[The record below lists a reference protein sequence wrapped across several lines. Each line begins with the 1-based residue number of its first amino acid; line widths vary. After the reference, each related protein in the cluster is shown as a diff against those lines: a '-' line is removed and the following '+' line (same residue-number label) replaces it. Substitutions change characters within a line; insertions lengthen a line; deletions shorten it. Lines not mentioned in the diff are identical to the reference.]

1 MTNGAT
7 KSNSAHRIDLMSRIL
22 GILVF
27 VAGIVMLIMVFMW
40 AHDLVVSIDAG
51 MLGVEQVSQA
61 PADSAGGEGAVSA
74 SPGGNS
80 LVAVGVSVV
89 LRFIG
94 LLALGWLG
102 AMVASKGAEMSA
114 GSKPAQNA

>member
-1 MTNGAT
+1 MTDGAE
-7 KSNSAHRIDLMSRIL
+7 KSNSARRIDFWSRIL

-61 PADSAGGEGAVSA
+61 PADSAGAEGAVSA

-80 LVAVGVSVV
+80 LVAVGASVV

-102 AMVASKGAEMSA
+102 AMVASKGAEMSSSA
-114 GSKPAQNA
+114 GSSGNA